1 LVAGFREAVPMLST
15 PMLPAPY
22 TLLIADDDQSARET
36 LRDCLE
42 PVGFRTFLACDGAEA
57 VDILRAHREIHLALM
72 DMHMPRLS
80 GLEALELA
88 REVKHGLPMILLTAD
103 RNDELMRRALSAHVF
118 SVVAKPINK
127 NVLVYVVSRAIQKF
141 YPLVGRHEA

>member
-1 LVAGFREAVPMLST
+1 MLST

-22 TLLIADDDQSARET
+22 SLLIADDDRAARET
-36 LRDCLE
+36 LRDCFE

-57 VDILRAHREIHLALM
+57 VDIIRAHREIHLALM

-80 GLEALELA
+80 GLEALELV
-88 REVKHGLPMILLTAD
+88 REVKQGLPMILLTAD
-103 RNDELMRRALSAHVF
+103 RDDQLMRRALSAHVF

-127 NVLVYVVSRAIQKF
+127 NVLMYVVSKAIQKF
-141 YPLVGRHEA
+141 YHLSGPHEA